1 MAAEIHVEVVG
12 VGPLEIGQHG
22 DVQLNDLKKISKGFR
37 YKLFN
42 QNMKEWGALS
52 RPMVKKLH

>member
-22 DVQLNDLKKISKGFR
+22 DVQLDDLEKTSERFR

-42 QNMKEWGALS
+42 QNLKERGALS
-52 RPMVKKLH
+52 R